1 MFEDFVVMTPVQVL
15 EFRVD
20 TVPSFNLPW
29 SQKKLAPRKLYCPS
43 ERAPA
48 GVPCY
53 FMAGRVVILG
63 LHMVLVVALIRGT
76 PT

>member
-29 SQKKLAPRKLYCPS
+29 SQKIWRLANSTALLK
-43 ERAPA
+43 
-48 GVPCY
+48 
-53 FMAGRVVILG
+53 GR
-63 LHMVLVVALIRGT
+63 
-76 PT
+76 